1 MKDEAILKVL
11 NNANLIISDAPTTE
25 SLTCE
30 EECQA
35 KLVVAIA
42 ACNLLGNPLTTVA
55 CIAAAQ
61 KAHEKCS
68 DKCD

>member
-11 NNANLIISDAPTTE
+11 NNLNLIISDAPTTE
-25 SLTCE
+25 RLTCE

-35 KLVVAIA
+35 KLVIAIT
-42 ACNLLGNPLTTVA
+42 ACNLLPDPFTKVA
-55 CIAAAQ
+55 CIAAAK
-61 KAHEKCS
+61 KAYENCS